1 MKIPAK
7 SNFLSRVSYQETILF
22 TKHLS
27 TMYRAG
33 IPLTEA
39 ISTLIMQTKSPAF
52 RQVLQTILSDV
63 DNGQSLAKALSR
75 HRAVFSQ
82 FFVNIVT
89 ISEESGTLEA
99 NLEFLAKQL
108 AKDLS
113 FRKKIQSALM
123 YPMIVMGVML
133 TMGVFIS
140 LFILPKLVGFFESFN
155 VDLPPSTKA
164 LLFIANA
171 FKNYGVYIVIILIL
185 IPVALRILLNLE
197 AVKKLWH
204 ELVLRIPLFG
214 NLITYGQVARF
225 SRNLGTLI
233 KSGVPIAKSL
243 EVTASTMTNL
253 KFQDDLYAIEK
264 QLTKGK
270 EVGTTMDNKN
280 YWEFPPIVA
289 KMIAVGEKSGKLDE
303 VLLYLSD
310 FYEDE
315 IDDLSKNF
323 STLLEP
329 VLLIIIAFVV
339 GFVALAIIS
348 PIYELTGSIGRQ

>member
-1 MKIPAK
+1 MKNPAK
-7 SNFLSRVSYQETILF
+7 ANFLSRVSFQETILF

-140 LFILPKLVGFFESFN
+140 LFILP
-155 VDLPPSTKA
+155 
-164 LLFIANA
+164 
-171 FKNYGVYIVIILIL
+171 
-185 IPVALRILLNLE
+185 
-197 AVKKLWH
+197 
-204 ELVLRIPLFG
+204 
-214 NLITYGQVARF
+214 
-225 SRNLGTLI
+225 
-233 KSGVPIAKSL
+233 
-243 EVTASTMTNL
+243 
-253 KFQDDLYAIEK
+253 
-264 QLTKGK
+264 
-270 EVGTTMDNKN
+270 
-280 YWEFPPIVA
+280 
-289 KMIAVGEKSGKLDE
+289 
-303 VLLYLSD
+303 
-310 FYEDE
+310 
-315 IDDLSKNF
+315 
-323 STLLEP
+323 
-329 VLLIIIAFVV
+329 
-339 GFVALAIIS
+339 
-348 PIYELTGSIGRQ
+348 